1 MSEKIEVKY
10 SISRFIVSKIKNIFP
25 QKGTEYF
32 ALVGFILILLI
43 ILMAIFAPF
52 IAPYNPIKKV
62 GDILQ
67 EPGSKF
73 LLGTDGLGRD
83 VLSRII
89 FGARTAIL
97 VTLLAV
103 SISLSFG
110 VLLGLLSGYT
120 GGKFDTVFSLVMD
133 AVYSFPGLILA
144 IVLAAML
151 GPGILNTAVAIAVIY
166 TPTYFRMVRGLVLS
180 LKESLFVEAARA
192 IGANDRTIV
201 FKYIFPNVISSIP
214 IVLSLNAADAVL
226 TLAALS
232 FLGLGLPAPTPD
244 WGFDL
249 RAGHAYLAS
258 KIWWPSTFPGLMI
271 VILTLG
277 FSLLGEGLNE
287 ILNPELRR

>member
-1 MSEKIEVKY
+1 VKY
-10 SISRFIVSKIKNIFP
+10 SISRFIVSNIIKNIFP
-25 QKGTEYF
+25 RKGTEYF
-32 ALVGFILILLI
+32 ALVGFILVLLI

-52 IAPYNPIKKV
+52 IAPYDPIKKV
-62 GDILQ
+62 GEIL
-67 EPGSKF
+67 ERPSSKF

-89 FGARTAIL
+89 FGARTAVL
-97 VTLLAV
+97 VTFLAV

-120 GGKFDTVFSLVMD
+120 GGKFDTAFSLVMD
-133 AVYSFPGLILA
+133 AMYSFPGLILA

-192 IGANDRTIV
+192 IGAKDRTIV

-258 KIWWPSTFPGLMI
+258 RIWWPSTFPGLMI

>member
-1 MSEKIEVKY
+1 MIDVKY
-10 SISRFIVSKIKNIFP
+10 SLSKHIVSGIRAIFP
-25 QKGTEYF
+25 RRTAEYF
-32 ALVGFILILLI
+32 ALIGLILILSI
-43 ILMAIFAPF
+43 IVMAIFAPL

-62 GDILQ
+62 GDIL
-67 EPGSKF
+67 ERPSNKF
-73 LLGTDGLGRD
+73 ILGTDGLGRD
-83 VLSRII
+83 ILSRII

-97 VTLLAV
+97 VTFLAI
-103 SISLSFG
+103 SISLSVG
-110 VLLGLLSGYT
+110 VFLGLLSGYI
-120 GGKFDTVFSLVMD
+120 GGKFDSVFSLIMD

-144 IVLAAML
+144 IVLTAML
-151 GPGILNTAVAIAVIY
+151 GPGIVNTAIAIAVIY

-192 IGANDRTIV
+192 IGARDRTIV
-201 FKYIFPNVISSIP
+201 FKYIFPNVISSVP

-249 RAGHAYLAS
+249 KAGHAYLAA

-277 FSLLGEGLNE
+277 FSLLGEGINE
-287 ILNPELRR
+287 LLNPELRR

>member
-1 MSEKIEVKY
+1 MIEVKY
-10 SISRFIVSKIKNIFP
+10 SISRFLVTKIKNICP
-25 QKGTEYF
+25 KKGTEYF
-32 ALVGFILILLI
+32 ALIGFIIILSI
-43 ILMAIFAPF
+43 ILMAILAPL
-52 IAPYNPIKKV
+52 IAPYNPIKKM
-62 GDILQ
+62 GGIL
-67 EPGSKF
+67 ERPSTRF
-73 LLGTDGLGRD
+73 ILGTDGLGRD
-83 VLSRII
+83 VFSRII
-89 FGARTAIL
+89 FGARTAIF
-97 VTLLAV
+97 VTFVAV

-110 VLLGLLSGYT
+110 VLLGLLSGYA
-120 GGKFDTVFSLVMD
+120 GGKFDSIFSLIMD

-151 GPGILNTAVAIAVIY
+151 GPGIVNTALAIAVIY

-192 IGANDRTIV
+192 IGARDRTIV
-201 FKYIFPNVISSIP
+201 FKYIFPNVLSSIP

-249 RAGHAYLAS
+249 KAGHAYLAS
-258 KIWWPSTFPGLMI
+258 QIWWPSTFPGLMI

-277 FSLLGEGLNE
+277 FSLFGEGLNE

>member
-1 MSEKIEVKY
+1 MIDVKY
-10 SISRFIVSKIKNIFP
+10 SLSKHIVSGIRAIFP
-25 QKGTEYF
+25 RRTAEYF
-32 ALVGFILILLI
+32 ALIGLILILSI
-43 ILMAIFAPF
+43 IVMAIFAPL

-62 GDILQ
+62 GDIL
-67 EPGSKF
+67 ERPSNKF
-73 LLGTDGLGRD
+73 ILGTDGLGRD
-83 VLSRII
+83 ILSRII

-97 VTLLAV
+97 VTFLAI
-103 SISLSFG
+103 SISLSVG
-110 VLLGLLSGYT
+110 VFLGLLSGYI
-120 GGKFDTVFSLVMD
+120 GGKFDSVFSLIMD

-151 GPGILNTAVAIAVIY
+151 GPGIVNTAIAIAVIY

-192 IGANDRTIV
+192 IGARDRTIV
-201 FKYIFPNVISSIP
+201 FKYIFPNVISSVP

-249 RAGHAYLAS
+249 KAGHAYLAA

-277 FSLLGEGLNE
+277 FSLLGEGINE
-287 ILNPELRR
+287 LLNPELRR

>member
-1 MSEKIEVKY
+1 MVQVKY
-10 SISRFIVSKIKNIFP
+10 SPSKFIISKLKSICPK
-25 QKGTEYF
+25 KGTEYF
-32 ALVGFILILLI
+32 ALIGFIIILSI

-62 GDILQ
+62 GGILE
-67 EPGSKF
+67 EPNKRF
-73 LLGTDGLGRD
+73 ILGTDGLGRD
-83 VLSRII
+83 IFSRII
-89 FGARTAIL
+89 FGARTAIS
-97 VTLLAV
+97 VTFLAV
-103 SISLSFG
+103 IISLSFG
-110 VLLGLLSGYT
+110 VLLGLLSGYI
-120 GGKFDTVFSLVMD
+120 GGKFDSIFSLVMD
-133 AVYSFPGLILA
+133 AIYSFPGLILA

-151 GPGILNTAVAIAVIY
+151 GPGILNTAIAIAVIY

-192 IGANDRTIV
+192 IGAKDRTIV
-201 FKYIFPNVISSIP
+201 FKYIFPNVISSVP

-249 RAGHAYLAS
+249 KAGHAYLAS

-277 FSLLGEGLNE
+277 FSLLGEGINE
-287 ILNPELRR
+287 ILTPELRR